1 MVPTAQKMP
10 RGMVL
15 LLAAALSVTGCGVAQ
30 AQSPEQ
36 IQERP
41 PLDARADS
49 LPRPQPIRPDQR
61 LRIQSQRSA
70 TRAMID
76 LRRRLLEL
84 DRLLT
89 LGNLDRAAALLN
101 ELAMHRALQRD
112 LVIFRI
118 RLASLRGEHAEVIEL
133 CEEELTKNAAKPR
146 LWREMANALLALDR
160 YDEARTALDRFVATS
175 PTRRSS
181 LMVAVNQ
188 LRKSGHPTM
197 ALGLIDSARSVLDE
211 PRFLGRARA
220 MVLLSIGR
228 QSEAGDEMSA
238 ELRARPFNL
247 PLARRELLDGP
258 FSPLTSQPLLERLA
272 ERAAEPQA
280 VPAEALLVANLH
292 LQGGDD
298 DAAVSAVE
306 PLLKSANGS
315 LLLLQNCA
323 TLSRELSVDPEAE
336 RRGATITYL
345 LRTLEE
351 LGIGSALDPALR
363 PRALESLAF
372 VCEQALGSDSLGPD
386 PRRAV
391 AEYERLLSLV
401 RQRHPQAPQLY
412 SAQIRL
418 AHYTRDVLGEPRRAA
433 VRLERLLTDLDL
445 PTEGVALARLTL
457 GECYLADGD
466 TARGRL
472 VLTRLG
478 TDPDFRQA
486 AGHAHFHLA
495 RLDLA
500 EGHFMTARERF
511 AAVAI
516 DAPAAP
522 YANDALELG
531 LAVAEE
537 MENPTGGPPI
547 LALYARAVYFDVTA
561 QPDSQLVALERF
573 VAEAPRLLDLSAPQ
587 YLLERGRYE
596 LALLYLAAGRTGD
609 ALDQLTRIVGDH
621 PDGRYPAQA
630 LALSGHISTEAG
642 DPDTARDTYERLL
655 IQYPDYLFSDDIRDE
670 VRSLP

>member
-1 MVPTAQKMP
+1 MMAATVQRMP
-10 RGMVL
+10 RLVAVL
-15 LLAAALSVTGCGVAQ
+15 VAAALTVTGYGLGQ
-30 AQSPEQ
+30 AQSLEPHRAPPQNQTPEQ
-36 IQERP
+36 APERSR
-41 PLDARADS
+41 LDARPDS
-49 LPRPQPIRPDQR
+49 VPRAQLERGDPRSIPPIGPDRLPRINAE
-61 LRIQSQRSA
+61 RSH

-76 LRRRLLEL
+76 LRRRMLEL

-89 LGNLDRAAALLN
+89 LGSLDRAAALLS

-118 RLASLRGEHAEVIEL
+118 RLASLRGEHAEVVEL
-133 CEEELTKNAAKPR
+133 CEQELAQNAANPR
-146 LWREMANALLALDR
+146 LWRDMANALLALGR
-160 YDEARTALDRFVATS
+160 YDEARVALDRFIATS
-175 PTRRSS
+175 PNRRSS
-181 LMVAVNQ
+181 MIVAVNQ
-188 LRKSGHPTM
+188 LREGGHPTL
-197 ALGLIDSARSVLDE
+197 ALGLIDSARVVLDE
-211 PRFLGRARA
+211 PRFLGRERA
-220 MVLLSIGR
+220 IVLLAVGR
-228 QSEAGDEMSA
+228 QKEAGDEMSA

-258 FSPLTSQPLLERLA
+258 FLPQTSQPLLARLV

-280 VPAEALLVANLH
+280 VPAEALLVANLQ
-292 LQGGDD
+292 LQCGEAA
-298 DAAVSAVE
+298 AAVSAVG
-306 PLLKSANGS
+306 PLLLSANGS
-315 LLLLQNCA
+315 LLLLQNCT
-323 TLSRELSVDPEAE
+323 TLSRELGLDPQTA
-336 RRGATITYL
+336 RHDATVTYL
-345 LRTLEE
+345 LRILEE
-351 LGIGSALDPALR
+351 LGTESALDPALR

-372 VCEQALGSDSLGPD
+372 VCEQALGSGSLGPD

-391 AEYERLLSLV
+391 AEYERLLAVV
-401 RQRHPQAPQLY
+401 RQRHSQAPQLY

-478 TDPDFRQA
+478 SDPEFRDA

-522 YANDALELG
+522 YANDALEMG

-537 MENPTGGPPI
+537 LENPTGGPPI
-547 LALYARAVYFDVTA
+547 LAFYARAVYFDLTA

-573 VAEAPRLLDLSAPQ
+573 VAEAPPLLDLSAPQ
-587 YLLERGRYE
+587 HLLEKGRYE
-596 LALLYLAAGRTGD
+596 LALLYLSAGRTGD
-609 ALDQLTRIVGDH
+609 ALDQLAPLTALDLGDC
-621 PDGRYPAQA
+621 GLRVPAEDHVA
-630 LALSGHISTEAG
+630 AIAG
-642 DPDTARDTYERLL
+642 E
-655 IQYPDYLFSDDIRDE
+655 
-670 VRSLP
+670 